1 MARIKVQSQIS
12 TPVFIL
18 YCIISIVIIG
28 IVVKFIFFDSTLS
41 YHTKSNGYE
50 LIFLLLFFVP
60 LLFRSTGKQE
70 YVSELVITNNEL
82 DIIYKRKNT
91 LVNTKR
97 IPIDSIESF
106 NVSVDLNNVR
116 YSRTTIL
123 STRIIT
129 EIQLKNKDT
138 ITFDNTYETKFF
150 GCPYQYI
157 LDIIK
162 ASALLPNFSLNLTGN
177 SEFDKENIQ
186 YFRRFGKTFPFMLAA
201 KYRFKLMPKSA
212 KTVVVFFAIIYL
224 FIFCMFLY
232 INVPSPLSKQ
242 EKQYFKIYSAAMDLK
257 RNKNYSLAIQKL
269 NEAQS
274 IINTSSDSYLQ
285 KAYCY
290 KYLKQYNSCIAE
302 AKEGLKYADKKS
314 IYYKAKNF
322 KFSGDDK
329 IALNTVLGD
338 CGLKSKNYNDSIYAF
353 TYVINNVK
361 YIYTD
366 AYFKRG
372 RAYYYL
378 GQYNLALSDFIMHK
392 SIIEQCLQ
400 SDCSRY
406 KAKNLNNINKW
417 IAASQRNMK

>member
-1 MARIKVQSQIS
+1 
-12 TPVFIL
+12 
-18 YCIISIVIIG
+18 
-28 IVVKFIFFDSTLS
+28 
-41 YHTKSNGYE
+41 
-50 LIFLLLFFVP
+50 
-60 LLFRSTGKQE
+60 
-70 YVSELVITNNEL
+70 
-82 DIIYKRKNT
+82 
-91 LVNTKR
+91 
-97 IPIDSIESF
+97 
-106 NVSVDLNNVR
+106 
-116 YSRTTIL
+116 
-123 STRIIT
+123 
-129 EIQLKNKDT
+129 
-138 ITFDNTYETKFF
+138 
-150 GCPYQYI
+150 
-157 LDIIK
+157 
-162 ASALLPNFSLNLTGN
+162 
-177 SEFDKENIQ
+177 
-186 YFRRFGKTFPFMLAA
+186 
-201 KYRFKLMPKSA
+201 
-212 KTVVVFFAIIYL
+212 
-224 FIFCMFLY
+224 
-232 INVPSPLSKQ
+232 
-242 EKQYFKIYSAAMDLK
+242 MDLK

-338 CGLKSKNYNDSIYAF
+338 CGLKSKNYNDSIYSF

-378 GQYNLALSDFIMHK
+378 GQYNLSLSDFIMHK

-406 KAKNLNNINKW
+406 KSENLNNINKW